1 MVDGKM
7 IKLKNEIDE
16 KIEQFVNNSV
26 ELKKFILFRKN
37 NFYDYSIRNTILI
50 YKQNPNATL
59 VAGLKKWNELGYKV
73 KKGSRAIS
81 ILVPLIKNIIK
92 DGKEKDEIYGYKPV
106 SVFDRSQ
113 VEATENAVEIPSID
127 VEMKSSKDF
136 IYTPM
141 KLYRAV
147 KKCVEQ
153 YAPIELK
160 KTFYNDE
167 VSGQTDGKTIYIKKS
182 NNRIDMAAV
191 MVHEFIHYNCHFD
204 NKEKISKSRA
214 EIEAELGALIFGT
227 HFDLDTSGTYKY
239 LSSYRREVDIEKSFE
254 KILGIMEKILYGNEE
269 KRGIQEIILGL

>member
-1 MVDGKM
+1 MMDEKM
-7 IKLKNEIDE
+7 TALKNEINE
-16 KIEQFVNNSV
+16 KIEDFLQNSG
-26 ELKKFILFRKN
+26 ELKKFIEFRKH

-59 VAGLKKWNELGYKV
+59 VAEMKKWNELGYRV
-73 KKGSRAIS
+73 KKCSKAIS
-81 ILVPLIKNIIK
+81 ILIPLVRNIIK
-92 DGKEKDEIYGYKPV
+92 NGKQDEEIYGYKPV

-113 VEATENAVEIPSID
+113 VEAGENAIEIPNID
-127 VEMKSSKDF
+127 IEMKSSENFK
-136 IYTPM
+136 YTPM

-147 KKCVEQ
+147 KKCIEQ

-160 KTFYNDE
+160 KTFYDDE
-167 VSGQTDGKTIYIKKS
+167 ISGQTNGKTIYIKKS

-204 NKEKISKSRA
+204 NKEKISKSRT

-239 LSSYRREVDIEKSFE
+239 LSSYRRGVDIEKSFE
-254 KILGIMEKILYGNEE
+254 KVLGIMEQLIYGTGD
-269 KRGIQEIILGL
+269 KQGIQGIISSL

>member
-1 MVDGKM
+1 MMDEKM
-7 IKLKNEIDE
+7 IKLKNGIDE
-16 KIEQFVNNSV
+16 KIEDFLQNSD
-26 ELKKFILFRKN
+26 ELKRFIAFRKN

-59 VAGLKKWNELGYKV
+59 VAGIKKWNELGYKV

-81 ILVPLIKNIIK
+81 ILVPLIRNIIK

-106 SVFDRSQ
+106 NVFDRSQ
-113 VEATENAVEIPSID
+113 VEETENAVEIPSID
-127 VEMKSSKDF
+127 VEMKSSEDF
-136 IYTPM
+136 KYTPM

-147 KKCVEQ
+147 KKCVKQ

-160 KTFYNDE
+160 KTFYDDE

-204 NKEKISKSRA
+204 NKEKISVSY
-214 EIEAELGALIFGT
+214 T
-227 HFDLDTSGTYKY
+227 HLTLPTT
-239 LSSYRREVDIEKSFE
+239 
-254 KILGIMEKILYGNEE
+254 
-269 KRGIQEIILGL
+269 

>member
-1 MVDGKM
+1 MMDEKM
-7 IKLKNEIDE
+7 LKLKNGIDE
-16 KIEQFVNNSV
+16 KIEDFLQNSD
-26 ELKKFILFRKN
+26 ELKRFIAFRKN

-59 VAGLKKWNELGYKV
+59 VAGIKKWNELGYKV

-81 ILVPLIKNIIK
+81 ILVPLIRNIIK

-113 VEATENAVEIPSID
+113 VEETENAVEIPSID
-127 VEMKSSKDF
+127 VEMKSSEDF
-136 IYTPM
+136 KYTPM

-153 YAPIELK
+153 YVPIELK
-160 KTFYNDE
+160 KTFYDDE

-239 LSSYRREVDIEKSFE
+239 LSSYRRGVDIEKSFE
-254 KILGIMEKILYGNEE
+254 KVLGIMEQIIYGTDE
-269 KRGIQEIILGL
+269 KQGIQDIISGF

>member
-1 MVDGKM
+1 MMDEKM
-7 IKLKNEIDE
+7 LKLKNGIDE
-16 KIEQFVNNSV
+16 KIEGFLQNSE
-26 ELKKFILFRKN
+26 ELKRFIAFRKN

-81 ILVPLIKNIIK
+81 ILVPLIRNIIK
-92 DGKEKDEIYGYKPV
+92 DGKEKEEVYGYRPV
-106 SVFDRSQ
+106 NVFDKSQ
-113 VEATENAVEIPSID
+113 VEATENAVEIPNID
-127 VEMKSSKDF
+127 VEMKMSKEF
-136 IYTPM
+136 KYTPM

-160 KTFYNDE
+160 KTFFNE
-167 VSGQTDGKTIYIKKS
+167 EISGQTDGKTIYIKKS
-182 NNRIDMAAV
+182 NNRIDMAGV
-191 MVHEFIHYNCHFD
+191 MIHEFIHYNCHFD

-227 HFDLDTSGTYKY
+227 HFDLDVSGTYKY
-239 LSSYRREVDIEKSFE
+239 LSSYRRGVDIEKSFE
-254 KILGIMEKILYGNEE
+254 KVLGIMEKVIYGNEE
-269 KRGIQEIILGL
+269 KQGIQEIILGL

>member
-113 VEATENAVEIPSID
+113 IEETENAVEIPSID
-127 VEMKSSKDF
+127 VEMKSSEDF

-147 KKCVEQ
+147 KKCIEQ

-160 KTFYNDE
+160 KTFYDDE
-167 VSGQTDGKTIYIKKS
+167 VSGQTNGKTIYIKKS

-239 LSSYRREVDIEKSFE
+239 LSSYRRGIDLEKSFE
-254 KILGIMEKILYGNEE
+254 KVLEIMEQLIYGTEE
-269 KRGIQEIILGL
+269 KQGIQGIINSL

>member
-1 MVDGKM
+1 M
-7 IKLKNEIDE
+7 IKLKNGIDE
-16 KIEQFVNNSV
+16 KIEDFLHNSD
-26 ELKKFILFRKN
+26 ELKRVIAFRKN

-50 YKQNPNATL
+50 YKQNPDATL

-81 ILVPLIKNIIK
+81 ILVPLIRNIIK

-113 VEATENAVEIPSID
+113 VEETENAVEIPSID
-127 VEMKSSKDF
+127 VEMKSSEDF
-136 IYTPM
+136 KYTPM

-160 KTFYNDE
+160 KTFYNDK

-191 MVHEFIHYNCHFD
+191 MVHEFIHYNCHFND
-204 NKEKISKSRA
+204 KEKISKSRA

-239 LSSYRREVDIEKSFE
+239 LSSCRRGVDIEKSFE
-254 KILGIMEKILYGNEE
+254 KVLGIMEQIIYGTDE
-269 KRGIQEIILGL
+269 KQGIQDIISTL